1 MDLKVT
7 TLEELKQ
14 YAQGQIVELPPFAD
28 GQPFIA
34 RLGRPSMLE
43 LAKSG
48 SIPNALLST
57 AGDLFTGS
65 RMNTKKDNAM
75 SEIFQ
80 VIETMCRA
88 TFLEPKY
95 DDIKA
100 AGVNLTDEQMLF
112 VFNYTQKGV
121 ESLKSFRKI
130 PEHNDSAGNDAA
142 V

>member
-14 YAQGQIVELPPFAD
+14 YAQGQIVELPPFAN
-28 GQPFIA
+28 GQPFVA

-48 SIPNALLST
+48 QIPNALLGT
-57 AGDLFTGS
+57 AGELFTGS
-65 RMNTKKDNAM
+65 RINMKNEAAM
-75 SEIFQ
+75 SEIFG
-80 VIETMCRA
+80 VIDTLCQA

-100 AGVNLTDEQMLF
+100 AGISLTDEQMMF
-112 VFNYTQKGV
+112 IFDYTQKGV
-121 ESLKSFRKI
+121 QALKTFRQV
-130 PEHNDSAGNDAA
+130 PTNNDGVGNDAT

>member
-28 GQPFIA
+28 GQPFVA

-43 LAKSG
+43 LAKNG
-48 SIPNALLST
+48 GIPNSLLNT
-57 AGDLFTGS
+57 AGELFTGS
-65 RMNTKKDNAM
+65 RINTKSETAM

-80 VIETMCRA
+80 VIETLCQA

-100 AGVNLTDEQMLF
+100 AGMNLTDDQMMF

-121 ESLKSFRKI
+121 EALKTFRKVS
-130 PEHNDSAGNDAA
+130 EHTVSVGTDAA